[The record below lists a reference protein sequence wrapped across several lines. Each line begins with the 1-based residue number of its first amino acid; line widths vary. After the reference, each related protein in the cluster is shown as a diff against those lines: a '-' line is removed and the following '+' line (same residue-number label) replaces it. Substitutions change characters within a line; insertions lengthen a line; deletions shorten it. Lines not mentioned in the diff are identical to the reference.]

1 MFQTSSEIPVAARR
15 RAAATAQRLAPALA
29 PWGVL
34 VLLWYLCTKGERPL
48 IDPLFLS
55 SPSDT
60 LTALREG
67 LRNAKLI
74 NAFGMTFG
82 RALGGFLIATVI
94 GVPLGLVLGGIA
106 AVQRMLGNVVDAL
119 RSMPATALYPL
130 FMFAFG
136 SGSLSKIAV
145 AAFVCTWA
153 IAIYTAHGVSGSGQ
167 TRRFLLRM
175 HRVSRTQF
183 LLDGLLFPA
192 MPAIIGGMRTA
203 VSLAVVL
210 TIGIEMIVGTTSGL
224 GQAIFNAQ
232 NTYQIPDMYAA
243 IVLAAVGGVLVNRG
257 FVFFAQWLAPWSQED
272 TGLA

>member
-1 MFQTSSEIPVAARR
+1 MIRIRKVLQISRMAG
-15 RAAATAQRLAPALA
+15 PALA
-29 PWGVL
+29 PWAVL
-34 VLLWYLCTKGERPL
+34 GLLWYVSTMRGKPL
-48 IDPLFLS
+48 VDPLFLS

-60 LTALREG
+60 AKALWSG
-67 LRNAKLI
+67 LRDHSLI

-82 RALGGFLIATVI
+82 RALGGFLVAAVV
-94 GVPLGLVLGGIA
+94 GVPLGLVLGGITS
-106 AVQRMLGNVVDAL
+106 VRRTLGNVVDAL

-153 IAIYTAHGVSGSGQ
+153 IAIYAAHGVATSGQ
-167 TRRFLLRM
+167 TRRFILRM
-175 HRVSRTQF
+175 HRVSRTQY

-232 NTYQIPDMYAA
+232 NTFQIPNMYAA
-243 IVLAAVGGVLVNRG
+243 IVLAALGGVLVNKG
-257 FVFFAQWLAPWSQED
+257 FLLFAKWLAPWSQED
-272 TGLA
+272 TGLV